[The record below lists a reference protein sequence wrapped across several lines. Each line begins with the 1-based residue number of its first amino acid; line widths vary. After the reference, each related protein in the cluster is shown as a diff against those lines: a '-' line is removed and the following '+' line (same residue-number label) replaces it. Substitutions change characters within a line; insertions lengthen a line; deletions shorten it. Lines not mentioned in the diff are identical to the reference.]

1 MMVDDNIIYERFVLF
16 RDFFY
21 DGYYYVNGEKEYAE
35 KLLPEIAEQLSV
47 DYDPKELEKSLTEL
61 AKKITNEQLQDLFAK
76 YKPECCSLT
85 RCNKDFL
92 GRYYTYI
99 NGSGNLEIKD
109 SSEKVRNKAINAI
122 QNLSE
127 NGI

>member
-1 MMVDDNIIYERFVLF
+1 MVDDNIIYERFVLF